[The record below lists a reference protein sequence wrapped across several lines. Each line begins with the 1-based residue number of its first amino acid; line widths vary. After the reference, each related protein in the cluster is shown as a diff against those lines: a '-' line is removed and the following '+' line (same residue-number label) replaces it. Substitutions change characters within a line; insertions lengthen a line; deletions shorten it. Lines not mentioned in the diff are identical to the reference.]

1 MRRLPSLFVSHGS
14 PMMALE
20 PSPARTFLAGLG
32 AQLLRPRAILVV
44 SAHHDAAYQDG
55 RATVTASPAPPTIH
69 DFGGF
74 PDELFAMRYP
84 APGDP
89 ALAER
94 VVELTNN
101 FVIPAEAGISP
112 SRSSS
117 GGEIPASAGM
127 TVEKFA
133 VTADPERGLDHGA
146 WVPLSLIYPD
156 ADIPVVQLSIASNAS
171 PEWHYALGQA
181 LAPLRDEG
189 VLILGSGSITHNLR
203 AYFTT
208 RPPIDAPAPS
218 WVSDFTDWI
227 AERMAAGAV
236 DDILHAVERAPH
248 GRDNH
253 PTPDH
258 ILPLFVAMGAGGTPL
273 AAERLHTSTT
283 YAVLAMDVYAFD

>member
-1 MRRLPSLFVSHGS
+1 
-14 PMMALE
+14 MMALE

-32 AQLLRPRAILVV
+32 AQLPRPRAILVV
-44 SAHHDAAYQDG
+44 SAHHDAAFEGG

-89 ALAER
+89 ALANR
-94 VVELTNN
+94 VVDLL
-101 FVIPAEAGISP
+101 AGH
-112 SRSSS
+112 
-117 GGEIPASAGM
+117 GLD
-127 TVEKFA
+127 
-133 VTADPERGLDHGA
+133 VTADATRGLDHGA
-146 WVPLSLIYPD
+146 WVPLSLIYAE

-189 VLILGSGSITHNLR
+189 VLVIGSGSITHNLR

-208 RPPIDAPAPS
+208 RPPIDAPAPAPA

-227 AERMAAGAV
+227 ADRMTAGAV
-236 DDILHAVERAPH
+236 DDILHSVERAPH

-273 AAERLHTSTT
+273 QAERLHASTT